1 MKDGEVIDEESEEE
15 IEQGTPLPANLVEVE
30 TPSETW
36 KTEFKNEISSLR
48 INGED
53 VSKIHRA
60 MEELRKMR
68 DSSDRSLRRLII
80 LITLLLCSGLGIGA
94 YSLNYLLRF
103 NADKI
108 DEVIDLNLLA
118 IEKSKKGMIKIPLVA
133 ISLLE
138 KHPNQLRWDETRST
152 WTFLDTFTE
161 TRKDFSDDY
170 MFYSPGVIE
179 DLKNDFGLYWNGDKW
194 NWPKGF
200 EPKNY

>member
-1 MKDGEVIDEESEEE
+1 MKDGEVMDRDPEEDM
-15 IEQGTPLPANLVEVE
+15 EQGIPLPSNVVEVE

-68 DSSDRSLRRLII
+68 HSSDRTLRNLII
-80 LITLLLCSGLGIGA
+80 LITLLLCSGLGVGVFA
-94 YSLNYLLRF
+94 LDYLLRF

-118 IEKSKKGMIKIPLVA
+118 IKKSEEGMIKIPLIA

-138 KHPNQLRWDETRST
+138 KHPNQMRWDANRST
-152 WTFLDTFTE
+152 WTFLDTFTG
-161 TRKDFSDDY
+161 TRMDFSSDL
-170 MFYSPGVIE
+170 MFYSPDVIE
-179 DLKNDFGLYWNGDKW
+179 QLKIDFGLNWNGVTW
-194 NWPKGF
+194 NWPEGF
-200 EPKNY
+200 GPKD

>member
-1 MKDGEVIDEESEEE
+1 VKDGELIDEKPENEL
-15 IEQGTPLPANLVEVE
+15 EQGTPLPSNLVEVE

-68 DSSDRSLRRLII
+68 DSSDRNLRRLVI
-80 LITLLLCSGLGIGA
+80 LITLLLCTGLGIGV

-108 DEVIDLNLLA
+108 EEVTDLNLLA
-118 IEKSKKGMIKIPLVA
+118 IKKTKEGMIKIPMIA

-138 KHPNQLRWDETRST
+138 KHPNQLRWDANRST
-152 WTFLDTFTE
+152 WTFLDTFTVS
-161 TRKDFSDDY
+161 RMDFSNDL
-170 MFYSPGVIE
+170 MFYSPDTIE
-179 DLKNDFGLYWNGDKW
+179 QLKNDYGLFWNGSSW
-194 NWPKGF
+194 NWPEGLG
-200 EPKNY
+200 PKN

>member
-1 MKDGEVIDEESEEE
+1 MKDGEVIDEELEEE
-15 IEQGTPLPANLVEVE
+15 SEQGTPLPSNLVEVE
-30 TPSETW
+30 TPTESW

-68 DSSDRSLRRLII
+68 NSGDRTLRRLII
-80 LITLLLCSGLGIGA
+80 LITLLLCTGLGIGL

-108 DEVIDLNLLA
+108 DDVIDLNLLA
-118 IEKSKKGMIKIPLVA
+118 IKKSEEGMIKIPLIA

-138 KHPNQLRWDETRST
+138 KHPNQMRWDENKSV
-152 WTFLDTFTE
+152 WTFLDTFTD
-161 TRKDFSDDY
+161 TRKNFSDDY
-170 MFYSPGVIE
+170 MYYTPGVIE
-179 DLKNDFGLYWNGDKW
+179 ELKNDFGLFWDGSSW
-194 NWPKGF
+194 NWPEGF
-200 EPKNY
+200 EPKN

>member
-1 MKDGEVIDEESEEE
+1 MKDGEIVNEEPEEE
-15 IEQGTPLPANLVEVE
+15 PEQGTQLPSNLVEVE

-68 DSSDRSLRRLII
+68 DSSDRTLRRLII
-80 LITLLLCSGLGIGA
+80 LITVLLCTGLGIGV
-94 YSLNYLLRF
+94 YSLDYLLRF

-108 DEVIDLNLLA
+108 DKVIDLNLNA
-118 IEKSKKGMIKIPLVA
+118 IKKNKEGMIKIPLIG

-138 KHPNQLRWDETRST
+138 KHPNQMRWDENNSV
-152 WTFLDTFTE
+152 WTFLDTFTG
-161 TRKDFSDDY
+161 TRKNFSDDY
-170 MFYSPGVIE
+170 MFYNPGVIE
-179 DLKNDFGLYWNGDKW
+179 DLKNVYGLYWNGSSW
-194 NWPKGF
+194 NWPEGF
-200 EPKNY
+200 GPKN

>member
-1 MKDGEVIDEESEEE
+1 MKDREVMDKDPEEDM
-15 IEQGTPLPANLVEVE
+15 EQGIPLPSNVVEVE

-68 DSSDRSLRRLII
+68 HSSDRTLRNLII
-80 LITLLLCSGLGIGA
+80 LITLLLCSGLGVGVFA
-94 YSLNYLLRF
+94 LDYLLRF

-118 IEKSKKGMIKIPLVA
+118 IKKSEEGMIKIPLIA

-138 KHPNQLRWDETRST
+138 KHPNQMFWDANRST
-152 WTFLDTFTE
+152 WTFLDTFTG
-161 TRKDFSDDY
+161 TRMDFSSDL
-170 MFYSPGVIE
+170 MFYSPDVIE
-179 DLKNDFGLYWNGDKW
+179 QLKIDFGLNWNGVTW
-194 NWPKGF
+194 NWPEGF
-200 EPKNY
+200 GPKD

>member
-1 MKDGEVIDEESEEE
+1 MKDGEVIDKDPEEDM
-15 IEQGTPLPANLVEVE
+15 EQGIPLPSNVVEVE

-68 DSSDRSLRRLII
+68 HSSDRTLRNLII
-80 LITLLLCSGLGIGA
+80 LITLLLCSGLGVGVFA
-94 YSLNYLLRF
+94 LDYLLRF

-118 IEKSKKGMIKIPLVA
+118 IKKSEEGMIKIPLIA

-138 KHPNQLRWDETRST
+138 KHPNQMRWDANRST
-152 WTFLDTFTE
+152 WTFLDTFTG
-161 TRKDFSDDY
+161 TRMDFSSDL
-170 MFYSPGVIE
+170 MFYSPDVIE
-179 DLKNDFGLYWNGDKW
+179 QLKIDFGLNWNGVTW
-194 NWPKGF
+194 NWPEGF
-200 EPKNY
+200 GPKD

>member
-1 MKDGEVIDEESEEE
+1 MKDDEVIKQEPEEE
-15 IEQGTPLPANLVEVE
+15 LEQGTPLPSNLVEVE

-60 MEELRKMR
+60 MEELGKMR
-68 DSSDRSLRRLII
+68 DSSDRTLRRLII
-80 LITLLLCSGLGIGA
+80 LITLLLCTGLGIGL
-94 YSLNYLLRF
+94 YSLDYLLRF

-108 DEVIDLNLLA
+108 DKVINLNLNA
-118 IEKSKKGMIKIPLVA
+118 INKSKEGMIKIPLVA

-138 KHPNQLRWDETRST
+138 KHPNQMRWDENNSV

-161 TRKDFSDDY
+161 TRKNFSDEY
-170 MFYSPGVIE
+170 MYYTHGVIE
-179 DLKNDFGLYWNGDKW
+179 DLKNDLGLFWNGSSW
-194 NWPKGF
+194 NWPEGF
-200 EPKNY
+200 GPKN

>member
-1 MKDGEVIDEESEEE
+1 VKEDELIDEEPEEE
-15 IEQGTPLPANLVEVE
+15 LDQGTPVPSNLVEIE

-60 MEELRKMR
+60 MEELREMR
-68 DSSDRSLRRLII
+68 NSSDRNLRRLII
-80 LITLLLCSGLGIGA
+80 LITLLLCSGLGIGV

-118 IEKSKKGMIKIPLVA
+118 IEKTKQGMIKIPLIAV
-133 ISLLE
+133 SLLE
-138 KHPNQLRWDETRST
+138 KHRNQMRWDANRST
-152 WTFLDTFTE
+152 WTFLDTFTAS
-161 TRKDFSDDY
+161 RMDFSSDF
-170 MFYSPGVIE
+170 MFYSPQSIE
-179 DLKNDFGLYWNGDKW
+179 QLKNDYGLFWNGSSW
-194 NWPKGF
+194 NWPDGF
-200 EPKNY
+200 EPKN

>member
-1 MKDGEVIDEESEEE
+1 MKEDELIDEEPEEE
-15 IEQGTPLPANLVEVE
+15 LDQGTPVPSNLVEIE

-60 MEELRKMR
+60 MEELREMR
-68 DSSDRSLRRLII
+68 NSSDRNLRRLII
-80 LITLLLCSGLGIGA
+80 LITLLLCSGLGIGV

-118 IEKSKKGMIKIPLVA
+118 IEKTKQGMIKIPLIAV
-133 ISLLE
+133 SLLE
-138 KHPNQLRWDETRST
+138 KHRNQMRWDANRST
-152 WTFLDTFTE
+152 WTFLDTFTAS
-161 TRKDFSDDY
+161 RMDFSSDF
-170 MFYSPGVIE
+170 MFYNPQSIE
-179 DLKNDFGLYWNGDKW
+179 QLKKDYGLFWNGSSW
-194 NWPKGF
+194 NWPEGYG
-200 EPKNY
+200 PKN

>member
-1 MKDGEVIDEESEEE
+1 MKDGEVIDKDPEEDM
-15 IEQGTPLPANLVEVE
+15 EQGIPLPSNVVEVE

-60 MEELRKMR
+60 LEELRKMR
-68 DSSDRSLRRLII
+68 HSSDRTLRNLII
-80 LITLLLCSGLGIGA
+80 LITLLLCSGLGVGVFA
-94 YSLNYLLRF
+94 LDYLLRF

-118 IEKSKKGMIKIPLVA
+118 IKKSEEGMIKIPLIA

-138 KHPNQLRWDETRST
+138 KHPNQMRWDANRST
-152 WTFLDTFTE
+152 WTFLDTFTG
-161 TRKDFSDDY
+161 TRMDFSSDL
-170 MFYSPGVIE
+170 MFYSPDVIE
-179 DLKNDFGLYWNGDKW
+179 QLKIDFGLNWNGVTW
-194 NWPKGF
+194 NWPEGF
-200 EPKNY
+200 GPKD

>member
-1 MKDGEVIDEESEEE
+1 MKDGEVIDKDPEEDM
-15 IEQGTPLPANLVEVE
+15 EQGIPLPSNVVEVE

-68 DSSDRSLRRLII
+68 HSSDRTLRNLII
-80 LITLLLCSGLGIGA
+80 LITLLLCSGLGVGVFA
-94 YSLNYLLRF
+94 LDYLLRF

-118 IEKSKKGMIKIPLVA
+118 IKKSEEGMIKIPLIA

-138 KHPNQLRWDETRST
+138 KHPNQMRWDANRST
-152 WTFLDTFTE
+152 WTFLDTFTG
-161 TRKDFSDDY
+161 TRMDFSSDL
-170 MFYSPGVIE
+170 MFYSPDVIE
-179 DLKNDFGLYWNGDKW
+179 QLKIDFALNWNGVTW
-194 NWPKGF
+194 NWPEGF
-200 EPKNY
+200 GPKD

>member
-1 MKDGEVIDEESEEE
+1 MKDGEVMDKDPEEDM
-15 IEQGTPLPANLVEVE
+15 EQGIPLPSNVVEVE

-68 DSSDRSLRRLII
+68 HSSDRTLRNLII
-80 LITLLLCSGLGIGA
+80 LITLLLCSGLGVGVFA
-94 YSLNYLLRF
+94 LDYLLRF

-118 IEKSKKGMIKIPLVA
+118 IKKSEEGMIKIPLIA

-138 KHPNQLRWDETRST
+138 KHPNQMRWDANRST
-152 WTFLDTFTE
+152 WTFLDTFTG
-161 TRKDFSDDY
+161 TRMDFSSDL
-170 MFYSPGVIE
+170 MFYSPDVIE
-179 DLKNDFGLYWNGDKW
+179 QLKIDFGLNWNGVTW
-194 NWPKGF
+194 NWPEGF
-200 EPKNY
+200 GPKD

>member
-1 MKDGEVIDEESEEE
+1 VKEDELIDEEPEEE
-15 IEQGTPLPANLVEVE
+15 LDQGTPVPSNLVEIE

-60 MEELRKMR
+60 MEELREMR
-68 DSSDRSLRRLII
+68 NSSDRNLRRLII
-80 LITLLLCSGLGIGA
+80 LITLLLCSGLGIGV

-118 IEKSKKGMIKIPLVA
+118 IEKTKQGMIKIPLIAV
-133 ISLLE
+133 SLLE
-138 KHPNQLRWDETRST
+138 KHRNQMRWDANRST
-152 WTFLDTFTE
+152 WTFLDTFTAS
-161 TRKDFSDDY
+161 RMDFSSDF
-170 MFYSPGVIE
+170 MFYNPQSIE
-179 DLKNDFGLYWNGDKW
+179 QLKKDYGLFWNGSSW
-194 NWPKGF
+194 NWPEGYG
-200 EPKNY
+200 PKN

>member
-1 MKDGEVIDEESEEE
+1 MKDGEVIEEKPEEE
-15 IEQGTPLPANLVEVE
+15 PELGTPLPSNLVEVE

-60 MEELRKMR
+60 MEDLRKMR
-68 DSSDRSLRRLII
+68 NSSDRTLRRLII
-80 LITLLLCSGLGIGA
+80 SITFLLCSGLGIGL
-94 YSLNYLLRF
+94 YSLDYLLRF

-118 IEKSKKGMIKIPLVA
+118 INKSKEGMIKIPLVA

-138 KHPNQLRWDETRST
+138 KHPNQMRWDENRST
-152 WTFLDTFTE
+152 WTFLDTFTR
-161 TRKDFSDDY
+161 TREDFSNDY
-170 MFYSPGVIE
+170 MYYNPGVIE
-179 DLKNDFGLYWNGDKW
+179 DLKNVYGLYWNGSSW
-194 NWPKGF
+194 NWPEGF
-200 EPKNY
+200 GPKN

>member
-152 WTFLDTFTE
+152 WTFLDTFSE
-161 TRKDFSDDY
+161 TRKGFSDDY

-179 DLKNDFGLYWNGDKW
+179 NLKNDFGLYWNGDNW

>member
-1 MKDGEVIDEESEEE
+1 MDKDPEEDM
-15 IEQGTPLPANLVEVE
+15 EQGIPLPSNVVEVE

-68 DSSDRSLRRLII
+68 HSSDRTLRNLII
-80 LITLLLCSGLGIGA
+80 LITLLLCSGLGVGVFA
-94 YSLNYLLRF
+94 LDYLLRF

-118 IEKSKKGMIKIPLVA
+118 IKKSEEGMIKIPLIA

-138 KHPNQLRWDETRST
+138 KHPNQMRWDANRST
-152 WTFLDTFTE
+152 WTFLDTFTG
-161 TRKDFSDDY
+161 TRMDFSSDL
-170 MFYSPGVIE
+170 MFYSPDVIE
-179 DLKNDFGLYWNGDKW
+179 QLKIDFGLNWNGVTW
-194 NWPKGF
+194 NWPEGF
-200 EPKNY
+200 GPKD

>member
-1 MKDGEVIDEESEEE
+1 VKEDELIDEEPEEE
-15 IEQGTPLPANLVEVE
+15 LDQGTPVPSNLVEIE

-60 MEELRKMR
+60 MEELREMR
-68 DSSDRSLRRLII
+68 NSSDRNLRRLII
-80 LITLLLCSGLGIGA
+80 LITLLLCSGLGIGV

-118 IEKSKKGMIKIPLVA
+118 IEKTKQGMIKIPLIA
-133 ISLLE
+133 LSLLE
-138 KHPNQLRWDETRST
+138 KHRNQMRWDANRST
-152 WTFLDTFTE
+152 WTFLDTFTAS
-161 TRKDFSDDY
+161 RMDFSSDF
-170 MFYSPGVIE
+170 MFYNPQSIE
-179 DLKNDFGLYWNGDKW
+179 QLKNDYGLFWNGSSW
-194 NWPKGF
+194 NWPEGF
-200 EPKNY
+200 GPKN

>member
-1 MKDGEVIDEESEEE
+1 MKEDELIDEEPEEE
-15 IEQGTPLPANLVEVE
+15 LDQGTPVPSNLVEIE

-60 MEELRKMR
+60 MEELREMR
-68 DSSDRSLRRLII
+68 NSSDRNLRRLII
-80 LITLLLCSGLGIGA
+80 LITLLLCSGLGIGV

-118 IEKSKKGMIKIPLVA
+118 IEKTKQGMIKIPLIA
-133 ISLLE
+133 LSLLE
-138 KHPNQLRWDETRST
+138 KHRNQMRWDANRST
-152 WTFLDTFTE
+152 WTFLDTFTAS
-161 TRKDFSDDY
+161 RMDFSSDF
-170 MFYSPGVIE
+170 MFYNPQSIE
-179 DLKNDFGLYWNGDKW
+179 QLKKDYGLFWNGSSW
-194 NWPKGF
+194 NWPEGYG
-200 EPKNY
+200 PKN